1 MYFHSMLTLAYT
13 YFLFLQKIH
22 ISWLLCCCVFRRNVV
37 MKKQQSF
44 SFWSFFAEINRF
56 DWLVP
61 PGLTPFCYFEYRMY
75 SWIHWIDC
83 AHYSASFFLILTK
96 GLRCIHWE
104 SSCNCLLIVRPSF
117 TWQNSVLTKIYA
129 YHELGKWLEHFGIEA
144 SLHSQNMIDV
154 ITMERE

>member
-61 PGLTPFCYFEYRMY
+61 PVLHHFVTLNTECILGYIGLIVPTN
-75 SWIHWIDC
+75 
-83 AHYSASFFLILTK
+83 SASFFLILTK
-96 GLRCIHWE
+96 ELRCIHWE